1 MWDVLCLDAFLLLM
15 ELDWCRTLKGS
26 WGEDRDVNQSCLRL
40 LAASCCCFFI
50 WFADIFGCMMLL
62 SAFALRQFRG
72 SSCQIRHA
80 SCVRDGFFGPLF
92 SVSSHNCYLANCAQH
107 SWWVALAKKQMFDAI
122 FEFGCVIISSMMKIA
137 LILSRWL

>member
-80 SCVRDGFFGPLF
+80 SCVRDLSSDRYFVCLLTIVTLPIVRSIADELLLPK
-92 SVSSHNCYLANCAQH
+92 SRCLMQYSSLDVSSFLL
-107 SWWVALAKKQMFDAI
+107 WWK
-122 FEFGCVIISSMMKIA
+122 
-137 LILSRWL
+137 

>member
-80 SCVRDGFFGPLF
+80 SFARYLFGPL
-92 SVSSHNCYLANCAQH
+92 VCYLNE
-107 SWWVALAKKQMFDAI
+107 VATN
-122 FEFGCVIISSMMKIA
+122 ECV
-137 LILSRWL
+137 LILPRSLHHNLLHDAND